1 MSARLTLIAAVAKN
15 GVIGN
20 SNALPW
26 HLPEDLRH
34 FKALTSGHAVIM
46 GRKTWE
52 SLPARFRPLPGRRNI
67 VVTRDPGYA
76 AEGATVVH
84 SLQEAIQVGAGP
96 SQADAGSPPLGVGGS
111 EPLLRAWGDNIVG
124 VTEGNPFFGTGGT
137 APHGGPGVDLYVIGG
152 AELYAHALPLAQ
164 RLELTE
170 LDADFMGDVFFPEF
184 DPADWRE
191 TARTKQRAEA
201 GFDFAFVSYARR

>member
-1 MSARLTLIAAVAKN
+1 MNPCLILIAAVARN

-34 FKALTSGHAVIM
+34 FKALTTGHTVIM

-76 AEGATVVH
+76 AAGATVVH
-84 SLQEAIQVGAGP
+84 SLQEAIQVGAF
-96 SQADAGSPPLGVGGS
+96 GGG
-111 EPLLRAWGDNIVG
+111 LFI
-124 VTEGNPFFGTGGT
+124 
-137 APHGGPGVDLYVIGG
+137 IGG

-170 LDADFMGDVFFPEF
+170 LDADFMGDVFFPEL

-191 TARTKQRAEA
+191 TARTTQRAEA